1 MANVKYNALTARK
14 VATIKTPGVYVD
26 GLGLM
31 LRVDPKGNKR
41 WVLRLSS
48 NGVTRDMGLGS
59 ALEVSL
65 AEARDRRDTI
75 RREMRGGADPIAA
88 RNAEKQKPTFEDYA
102 RDLHEAIKG
111 DWKNPKHAAQ
121 WLSTLETYAFPR
133 LGKIRID
140 KVDARAIRDTLA
152 PIWES
157 KAETARRVKQR
168 ISRTLS
174 GAIADGLRDGP
185 NPAIDAT
192 ANLGK
197 RREPAKHFV
206 AMPYKRAPAFFQS
219 LPQSDMTPSARLA
232 FQFLMVTAARTSEV
246 LGANWPEI
254 DEGKALWTVP
264 GERMKGGDPH
274 AVPLAPVALA
284 IIFEARKISD
294 GGPYIFPGPK
304 LWKPFSNAVFTA
316 ALKRRGIEATGHGFR
331 STFRDW
337 AEEKTD
343 FDEAVKEMALAHKVP
358 DKVLRAYRRTKLIEK
373 RRDLMAQWAAFLTGG
388 KP

>member
-14 VATIKTPGVYVD
+14 VATLKTPGVYVD

-41 WVLRLSS
+41 WVLRLSV
-48 NGVTRDMGLGS
+48 NGVSRDMGLGS

-65 AEARDRRDTI
+65 AEARDRRDAI

-88 RNAEKQKPTFEDYA
+88 RNAEKQKPTFEAYA
-102 RDLHEAIKG
+102 RELHEAIKG

-121 WLSTLETYAFPR
+121 WLSTLETYAFAK
-133 LGKIRID
+133 LGKVRID
-140 KVDARAIRDTLA
+140 KVDAKAIKDTLA
-152 PIWES
+152 PIWET

-185 NPAIDAT
+185 NPALDAT
-192 ANLGK
+192 ANLPA
-197 RREPAKHFV
+197 RRAGPKHFA
-206 AMPYKRAPAFFQS
+206 AMPYKQAPAFFQS
-219 LPQSDMTPSARLA
+219 LPQSDMTPAARLA
-232 FQFLMVTAARTSEV
+232 FQFLMVTAARTNEV
-246 LGANWPEI
+246 LGAKWPEI
-254 DEGKALWTVP
+254 DESKALWNVP
-264 GERMKGGDPH
+264 GERMKGGEPH
-274 AVPLAPVALA
+274 TVPLAPVALA
-284 IIFEARKISD
+284 ILSEARKISD

-316 ALKRRGIEATGHGFR
+316 ALKRRGIAATGHGFR

-337 AEEKTD
+337 TEEKTD
-343 FDEAVKEMALAHKVP
+343 FDEPVKEAALAHKIP
-358 DKVLRAYRRTKLIEK
+358 DKVLRAYRRTKLVEK
-373 RRDLMAQWAAFLTGG
+373 RRELMTAWAKYLTGG
-388 KP
+388 QK